1 MHASAPPTD
10 GRSPSA
16 VADLVLV
23 AALIGVLMGLAWG
36 VAWLEGAPHG
46 ATDAVWPGALPPA
59 VAAVSSGVL
68 LAVRRAYGDLPRL
81 RRFLARVGWAG
92 IVGAV
97 VLAVFVA
104 HLAF

>member
-1 MHASAPPTD
+1 MHASSPSAD

-46 ATDAVWPGALPPA
+46 PTDAVWPGVLPPA

-68 LAVRRAYGDLPRL
+68 LAVRRAYRDLPRL
-81 RRFLARVGWAG
+81 RRFLTGVGWAG
-92 IVGAV
+92 LAGAV
-97 VLAVFVA
+97 VLAGFVLRVA
-104 HLAF
+104 A